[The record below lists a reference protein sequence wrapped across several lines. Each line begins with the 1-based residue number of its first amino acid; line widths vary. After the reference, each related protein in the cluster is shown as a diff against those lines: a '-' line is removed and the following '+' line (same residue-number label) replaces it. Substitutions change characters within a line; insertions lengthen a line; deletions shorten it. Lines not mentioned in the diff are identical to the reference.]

1 MLSVWEK
8 RLCHL
13 ERHNLLEFLFILDT
27 AIQAFFSSLNE
38 MDLLYFLKWPI
49 SFVAHAALF
58 ILWYI
63 SFPDDLADLSWSVI
77 PSIHLYFLVLFGIV
91 IVFVARCTIY
101 TTFQSARSTVNIT
114 IVNCIYHTNAVQ
126 MYCILENHPSW
137 LLQNACQTHP
147 EVRRSHNIMKRYTWE
162 DDRLSSWML
171 STYWRELLSVVVH
184 IIWIHCLATDASIM
198 HSFITTCCHHI
209 TWRWALLLTSQF
221 KMTSKLFQ
229 SEFGWGLDIWKKL
242 NGPNILV

>member
-1 MLSVWEK
+1 MV
-8 RLCHL
+8 H
-13 ERHNLLEFLFILDT
+13 FIP
-27 AIQAFFSSLNE
+27 
-38 MDLLYFLKWPI
+38 W
-49 SFVAHAALF
+49 
-58 ILWYI
+58 W
-63 SFPDDLADLSWSVI
+63 LADLSWSII

-162 DDRLSSWML
+162 DDRLSSWVL

-209 TWRWALLLTSQF
+209 TSHHMALSLAPLTSDLTIQDDF
-221 KMTSKLFQ
+221 QTVPKRIWLGLRYLKETEAWMGSVKM
-229 SEFGWGLDIWKKL
+229 
-242 NGPNILV
+242 